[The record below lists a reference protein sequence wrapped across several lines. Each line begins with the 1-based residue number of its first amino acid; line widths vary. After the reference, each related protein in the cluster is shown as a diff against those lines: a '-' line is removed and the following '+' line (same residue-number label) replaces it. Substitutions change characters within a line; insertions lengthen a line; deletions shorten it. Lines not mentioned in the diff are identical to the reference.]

1 MKLLLDTH
9 IFIWWAD
16 QPERLSPDAL
26 SALEDEANEL
36 LLSVASVWEM
46 QIKIQLGKLKL
57 SLPLKEL
64 VKNQQETNDLTV
76 SPVALP
82 HVLALDA
89 LPFHHKDPFDRLLI
103 AQSIAEGL
111 TIVTADSQFS
121 AYSVTC
127 CSDQRNGQFCAPF
140 LWLLFK
146 LKARHFHLD
155 IRAGVGI
162 AHAVQGDVYRQG
174 LVGCELG
181 LSTGNYHD
189 GALFHR
195 LSIIVDNSAA
205 YLESGQSLSG

>member
-16 QPERLSPDAL
+16 QPEKLSPAAL

-64 VKNQQETNDLTV
+64 VKNQQEINDLTV
-76 SPVALP
+76 SPVALT

-89 LPFHHKDPFDRLLI
+89 LPFNHKDPFDRLLI

-121 AYSVTC
+121 TYSVK
-127 CSDQRNGQFCAPF
+127 
-140 LWLLFK
+140 LL
-146 LKARHFHLD
+146 
-155 IRAGVGI
+155 
-162 AHAVQGDVYRQG
+162 Q
-174 LVGCELG
+174 
-181 LSTGNYHD
+181 
-189 GALFHR
+189 
-195 LSIIVDNSAA
+195 
-205 YLESGQSLSG
+205 